1 MAKSNGLVTR
11 TRTSITLPSQLLKYM
26 RDNDMNI
33 TKRIRKLLEKDLHD
47 ELEKI
52 DGYIFEDE

>member
-11 TRTSITLPSQLLKYM
+11 TRTSITLPTELLKYM

-33 TKRIRKLLEKDLHD
+33 TKRIRKLLEKDMHD

-52 DGYIFEDE
+52 GYVFDED